1 VIDPQLFSPEAVA
14 PATAAI
20 NDEIVAKLSAL
31 PDQWTFPIEDVRR
44 RRREGLGPFPPLPR
58 SERAKIIEI
67 DGPAGII
74 ALRVIAPDEPRGV
87 YLHIHGGGWTWG
99 APDEQDPELERLAG
113 LGFACVSVR
122 YRLAPEHPYPAAPD
136 DCEAAALWLVRE
148 GEKTFGTKLFAI
160 GGESAGAHL
169 ALVTMLRLRD
179 RHGLTPFA
187 GANLF
192 AGCFDLSMTPSVRN
206 WGSEKLVLN
215 TRDIGIFTE
224 NFCGVHDRRN
234 PDISPIYADLR
245 GLPQALISVGTRDP
259 LLDDTLFMAGRW
271 VAAGNQCELAIWPG
285 GCHVFH
291 RFAFPMAEEALAR
304 IDGFFERIAGSSP
317 SG

>member
-1 VIDPQLFSPEAVA
+1 VIDPQLFTPEAVA
-14 PATAAI
+14 PATRAI

-44 RRREGLGPFPPLPR
+44 RRREGLGPFPPLPK
-58 SERAKIIEI
+58 SDRATIIEI

-99 APDEQDPELERLAG
+99 APDEQDRDLERLAA

-192 AGCFDLSMTPSVRN
+192 AGCFDLSLTPSVRN
-206 WGSEKLVLN
+206 WGSKKLVLT

-224 NFCGVHDRRN
+224 NFCGEHDRRN
-234 PDISPIYADLR
+234 PDISPLYADLR
-245 GLPQALISVGTRDP
+245 GLPQALVSVGTQDL

-271 VAAGNQCELAIWPG
+271 VAAGNQCDLAIWPG

-291 RFAFPMAEEALAR
+291 RFEFPMAEEALTR
-304 IDGFFERIAGSSP
+304 IDRFFEKIAGSSP
-317 SG
+317 SR